1 MKPFGIILKALQMT
15 QAQSTFRALADPTR
29 RDILQMLARSE
40 ATIAQVSAAF
50 PMTRAAVKKH
60 LTILEE
66 GALIQVET
74 RGRERINSLR
84 KDGLRPVVDWLAL
97 LDSAW
102 DDRLAALKSAI
113 EAAEPS
119 QKEDTK

>member
-1 MKPFGIILKALQMT
+1 MT